1 MDMNTAQLFFSGNIG
16 MNDWVPFEFEKDGRT
31 VTFGEMVV
39 TRTTGS
45 AGNVYAVGV
54 WRCNQLGK
62 TAFSSDDGDETFI
75 VLEGEVEI
83 EVVATGEKFVYRAG
97 DICSWTKGT
106 PTIWDIRKP
115 MKKVFVIA
123 DALPA

>member
-1 MDMNTAQLFFSGNIG
+1 M
-16 MNDWVPFEFEKDGRT
+16 R
-31 VTFGEMVV
+31 
-39 TRTTGS
+39 
-45 AGNVYAVGV
+45 GV
-54 WRCNQLGK
+54 WRCDQLGR
-62 TAFSSDDGDETFI
+62 TYFSSDDGDEIFV

-83 EVVATGEKFVYRAG
+83 EVVATGEKLVYRPG

-123 DALPA
+123 DAKPA